1 MKALMHIKNF
11 VRNIWARITALLVLR
26 RLKATPDSPLDFGR
40 LTDQPEDWLIVMPVE
55 SGAFD
60 VALVNCK
67 DLIAR
72 VRGIRLHLLVPF
84 EFRHWV
90 ETTPFLKVHPYEKKD
105 LFWRRFPR
113 QELLQRLRRLTPAVA
128 LDLCT
133 TPSPLSL
140 AVTGLSGAR
149 VRGSLARTQ
158 GDSIFNL
165 LIESRAGEIGDRYRA
180 LFAYLS

>member
-1 MKALMHIKNF
+1 MKALMYIKDF
-11 VRNIWARITALLVLR
+11 VRNIWARLTALLVMR
-26 RLKATPDSPLDFGR
+26 RLKTTPDSPLDFGR

-60 VALVNCK
+60 AALVNCK
-67 DLIAR
+67 EFIAK

-90 ETTPFLKVHPYEKKD
+90 ETSPFLKVHAYEKKD

-113 QELLQRLRRLTPAVA
+113 QELLRRLRRLTPAVA
-128 LDLCT
+128 LDLC
-133 TPSPLSL
+133 PRPIPLSL
-140 AVTGLSGAR
+140 AVTGLCGAR

-158 GDSIFNL
+158 GDGIFNL
-165 LIESRAGEIGDRYRA
+165 LIESRAGEIGDRYRT